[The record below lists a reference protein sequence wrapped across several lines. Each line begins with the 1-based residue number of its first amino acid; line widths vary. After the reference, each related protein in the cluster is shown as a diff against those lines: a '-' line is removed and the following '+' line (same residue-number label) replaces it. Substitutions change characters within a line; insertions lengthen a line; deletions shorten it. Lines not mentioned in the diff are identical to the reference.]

1 MTNSTIIN
9 IESLA
14 EVICQ
19 ELTRRSFQPNIE
31 TVKSV
36 LICLNEEDVPSKGIK
51 FYHEDSETIFPIRFS
66 IKGNKVVVESRVKD
80 SPYYFKFDLDQKREG
95 VFNVITSVTE
105 KAKSVYQGLKLKA
118 LLKKLKAAQT
128 PTEAFNLV
136 VEFVGASY
144 MNKTET
150 RIGDYYLKSLIDFNV
165 KKETFD
171 IEIVIKDNETNDFG
185 MEFKFHCNK
194 ESLQK
199 AFNNINALLSKFM

>member
-1 MTNSTIIN
+1 MTKSTIIN
-9 IESLA
+9 TESLA

-19 ELTRRSFQPNIE
+19 ELIRYSFQPDIE
-31 TVKSV
+31 VVKST
-36 LICLNEEDVPSKGIK
+36 LICLVEEDLVSKGVK
-51 FYHEDSETIFPIRFS
+51 FYHETSDTLFPINFS
-66 IKGNKVVVESRVKD
+66 IKGNKVVVASLVKH
-80 SPYYFKFDLDQKREG
+80 SPYYFKFDLDQKRDG
-95 VFNVITSVTE
+95 VSNVITSVTE
-105 KAKSVYQGLKLKA
+105 KVKSVYQGLKLKA
-118 LLKKLKAAQT
+118 LLKKLKASQS

-136 VEFVGASY
+136 VEFVGVSY

-171 IEIVIKDNETNDFG
+171 IEIVIKDDETNDFG

-199 AFNNINALLSKFM
+199 VFDNINVLLSKFM